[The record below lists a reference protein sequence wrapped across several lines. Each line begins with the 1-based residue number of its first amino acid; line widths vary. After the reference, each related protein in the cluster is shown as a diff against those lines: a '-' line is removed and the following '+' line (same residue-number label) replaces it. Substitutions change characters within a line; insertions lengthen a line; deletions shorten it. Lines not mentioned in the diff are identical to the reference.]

1 MAIDQLL
8 FWLDSL
14 TGAWQGMDGN
24 GVAGMIITSDYG
36 SFRHS
41 LLSTSKSCGPQPHQ

>member
-24 GVAGMIITSDYG
+24 GGCWDDYY
-36 SFRHS
+36 
-41 LLSTSKSCGPQPHQ
+41 